1 MLSRGVCDQAHK
13 MHDIFAI
20 ILELH
25 LKKLFTVG
33 NQIIPHS
40 ICIINFLYLTLS
52 HLASKS

>member
-1 MLSRGVCDQAHK
+1 MLRRGVCDQAHK
-13 MHDIFAI
+13 MHDIFGTL
-20 ILELH
+20 LELH
-25 LKKLFTVG
+25 LQKLFTVG